1 VQKAR
6 RKQSVFVQI
15 WVKWSSKHCTWV
27 LLTGKT
33 SAIVARSLAGT
44 RTHFAVSWWFQVQK
58 VAETSGGWVNK
69 CRKSGGD
76 KWWLGEQV
84 QGVADTSDCDRINW
98 EPTQNY

>member
-1 VQKAR
+1 MQKAR
-6 RKQSVFVQI
+6 RQQSVFVQI

-69 CRKSGGD
+69 CRMT
-76 KWWLGEQV
+76 E
-84 QGVADTSDCDRINW
+84 TNDCDCIDLDL
-98 EPTQNY
+98 EPTHYY